1 MQPVQ
6 QIDVLGA
13 AASQGPASQEPESG
27 HAPLPPSRGD
37 LNERDDERLGAI
49 TTAVAPVSP
58 ITTCDQVYQ
67 LFVRQKSLDAIA
79 VVADGRPLGLVA
91 RDRFLIALAS
101 NFGRAVWAKKPI
113 TVLMNSN
120 PVVLHADTHI
130 EALADEVADRDAS
143 ELHGGILVVKEDR
156 YFGIAAMGGL
166 LKLSRQRALRRNREL
181 EDAKRAAEAAN
192 QAKSRFL
199 ANMSH
204 ELRTPL
210 NAVIGFSDLM
220 LAGIAGP
227 LPAGRFQ
234 EYMTDI
240 RDSGQHLLH
249 LINGVLDMAKLEAGR
264 MTLDEEDV
272 DLAEVAVLTQR
283 MLTAQSIQCGV
294 AIDLCLDADLPT
306 LRGDVHA
313 IRQILLN
320 LVSNGLKFTG
330 RGGRAIIATGLSED
344 GGLWLSVTD
353 NGPGMTPDQIEV
365 ALTPFG
371 QVRGENAGFGGTGL
385 GLPLC
390 RSLVE
395 LHGAAFTLESAPDKG
410 TRVLIAFPPERSC
423 PAGKASI
430 AEA

>member
-1 MQPVQ
+1 MQLFQQNHAVDAGAVGERIARERAPVA
-6 QIDVLGA
+6 DPTA
-13 AASQGPASQEPESG
+13 ALKSS
-27 HAPLPPSRGD
+27 
-37 LNERDDERLGAI
+37 LNEHDDERLAAI
-49 TTAVAPVSP
+49 TTAVDPVSP
-58 ITTCDQVYQ
+58 VTTCDQVYQ

-79 VVADGRPLGLVA
+79 VVARGQPLGLVA

-101 NFGRAVWAKKPI
+101 HYGRAVWAKKPI

-120 PVVLHADTHI
+120 PVVLDADTHI
-130 EALADEVADRDAS
+130 EALADEIANRDIS
-143 ELHGGILVVKEDR
+143 ELHGGILVVKEGG
-156 YFGIAAMGGL
+156 YLGIAAMGGL

-181 EDAKRAAEAAN
+181 EEAKRAAEAAN

-264 MTLDEEDV
+264 MTLDEEEL
-272 DLAEVAVLTQR
+272 DLAEVATLVHR
-283 MLTAQSIQCGV
+283 MLVAQSIQCGV
-294 AIDLCLDADLPT
+294 DIELCLEAGLPA
-306 LRGDVHA
+306 LRGDAHA

-320 LVSNGLKFTG
+320 LVSNALKFTG
-330 RGGRAIIATGLSED
+330 RGGRAVIATGLSRD

-353 NGPGMTPDQIEV
+353 NGPGMTPDQIEI

-371 QVRGENAGFGGTGL
+371 QVRGDNAGFGGTGL

-390 RSLVE
+390 RSLVD
-395 LHGAAFTLESAPDKG
+395 LHGAAFTLESAPGKG
-410 TRVLIAFPPERSC
+410 TRVLITFPPERSH
-423 PAGKASI
+423 PAVQAGTAG
-430 AEA
+430 A

>member
-1 MQPVQ
+1 MQFVQ
-6 QIDVLGA
+6 QKNAILRGA
-13 AASQGPASQEPESG
+13 LQEPVAAKT
-27 HAPLPPSRGD
+27 APGSNPAAVLRD
-37 LNERDDERLGAI
+37 TLNERDDERLGAI
-49 TTAVAPVSP
+49 TIPVDPVSP
-58 ITTCDQVYQ
+58 AITCDQVYQ
-67 LFVRQKSLDAIA
+67 LFVRAKSLDAVA
-79 VVADGRPLGLVA
+79 VVAGGQPLGLVA

-101 NFGRAVWAKKPI
+101 NYGRAVWAKKPI

-120 PVVLHADTHI
+120 PVVLEADTHI
-130 EALADEVADRDAS
+130 EALADEIANRDIS
-143 ELHGGILVVKEDR
+143 ELHGGILVVKDGG
-156 YFGIAAMGGL
+156 YLGIAAMGGL

-181 EDAKRAAEAAN
+181 EEAKWAAEAAN

-234 EYMTDI
+234 EYITDI
-240 RDSGQHLLH
+240 RNSGQHLLH
-249 LINGVLDMAKLEAGR
+249 LINGVLDMAKLEAGK
-264 MTLDEEDV
+264 MTLDDEEV
-272 DLAEVAVLTQR
+272 DLAEVATLVHR
-283 MLTAQSIQCGV
+283 MLGAQSMQCGV
-294 AIDLCLDADLPT
+294 AIELCLEAGLPS
-306 LRGDVHA
+306 LKGDGHA
-313 IRQILLN
+313 LRQILLN

-330 RGGRAIIATGLSED
+330 RGGQVAIATGLSSD

-353 NGPGMTPDQIEV
+353 NGPGMTPDQVEI

-371 QVRGENAGFGGTGL
+371 QVRGDNAGFGGTGL

-395 LHGAAFTLESAPDKG
+395 LHGATFTLESAPNKG
-410 TRVLIAFPPERSC
+410 TKVLVTFPPERSC
-423 PAGKASI
+423 PATQPSPVEI
-430 AEA
+430 